1 MLDKMSSTLIIQS
14 HRDPLPFD
22 WLQRCLDSVSGW
34 ARVKGYDYRFIGDE
48 IFASLSRDLLDK
60 TRRQRVIASDL
71 ARLISLQQGL
81 LEGYDCVVW
90 CDADFLIFDPDSFE
104 LPQVDYALGREVW
117 IQHDQQQRLRAY
129 VKVHNAFL
137 MFRRGNVFLDFYRDT
152 AERLLSLNQ
161 GSMPAQFIGPKWL
174 TALHNIALCPVME
187 SAGMLS
193 PMVMRDCIAGQGDAL
208 RLFQQKSLVTPT
220 GVNLSSSL
228 IESEGLTDAD
238 MNSLIEILLARGI

>member
-1 MLDKMSSTLIIQS
+1 MLDTMSSTLIIQS
-14 HRDPLPFD
+14 HRAPLPFD

-34 ARVKGYDYRFIGDE
+34 ARVRGYDYRFIGDE

-60 TRRQRVIASDL
+60 TRHQRVIASDL

-81 LEGYDCVVW
+81 LDGYDCVVW
-90 CDADFLIFDPDSFE
+90 CDADFLIFDLDSFE
-104 LPQVDYALGREVW
+104 LAQVDYALGREVW

-193 PMVMRDCIAGQGDAL
+193 PMVMRDCIAGQGEAL
-208 RLFQQKSLVTPT
+208 QLFQHKSSVAPA

-228 IESEGLTDAD
+228 IEREGLTDAE
-238 MNSLIEILLARGI
+238 MNSLIDILLAQGI